1 MISEIGESHID
12 ELDHRLRVLRDACVG
27 HGQHD
32 DFDFIIGI
40 IHKPGWTTLPEL
52 ELVRAFVDATEH
64 ASDHLDRLR
73 KALRDGVVAID
84 DASQA
89 GGGG

>member
-1 MISEIGESHID
+1 MTSEIGENHVD
-12 ELDHRLRVLRDACVG
+12 DLDGRLHALREACVA

-52 ELVRAFVDATEH
+52 ELVRALIDATEH

-73 KALRDGVVAID
+73 KALRDGVVAVG

-89 GGGG
+89 GDVK